1 MRKKPLSVCIAM
13 SLLVVSGCSSTPD
26 VPRMER
32 PQPAAWAMLPAPDLM
47 TPLNGIISPS
57 ESESSPSPGK

>member
-13 SLLVVSGCSSTPD
+13 SLLAVSGCSSTPD
-26 VPRMER
+26 APRTER
-32 PQPAAWAMLPAPDLM
+32 PAPAAWAMLPAPDLM